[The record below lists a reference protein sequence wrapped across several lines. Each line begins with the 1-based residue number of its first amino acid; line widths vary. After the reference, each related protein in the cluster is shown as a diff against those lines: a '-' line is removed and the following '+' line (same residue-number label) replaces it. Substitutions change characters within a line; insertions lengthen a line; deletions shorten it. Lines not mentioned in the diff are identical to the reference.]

1 MTTYDVTI
9 ITVVRND
16 AKHIKAT
23 IQSALAQTGVKV
35 QYLVLDGASTDG
47 TQAAIEQQIKGCEQ
61 VYYRSASDRGMYDA
75 LNQGIALAE
84 GEWISVLN
92 SGDTY
97 TSPTALHDLLAAALI
112 DTDVLY
118 GHSIEVHEEWNQEMR
133 AEADTEQLR
142 FAPTFRHG
150 SALVRTSVHKLHLFD
165 LTQHQHLGYALDW
178 QMLHQ
183 LWTEGGRF
191 QAVDSFVEAYR
202 AEGMSNHP
210 YRNLL
215 YNYRITTQG
224 SAQSVRPPLS
234 KLAGIK
240 ALVKNTLYI
249 ALKDSAVYRYLRAMA
264 LYSLVND
271 LLPHIPFWSWRR
283 FLLRR
288 LGMQIGQGTQVMKR
302 NYLINANLIQIGD
315 YSHINTQ
322 CILDGRGGLT
332 IGSSV
337 SISHRVNLMTGS
349 HDHRSKNFQGIF
361 HPIVIE
367 DYVWIGIGA
376 TVLQG
381 VTIGRGAVIS
391 AGAVVTHDVE
401 PYSIMAGIP
410 AQKVGERPQNLD
422 YRCRWDEP
430 LT

>member
-1 MTTYDVTI
+1 MTYDVTI

-16 AKHIKAT
+16 ARHIADT
-23 IQSALAQTGVKV
+23 IKSALAQTGVKV

-47 TQAAIEQQIKGCEQ
+47 TQTVIEQQIKGHESI
-61 VYYRSASDRGMYDA
+61 YYRSAPDQGMYDA

-84 GEWISVLN
+84 GAWISILN

-97 TSPTALHDLLAAALI
+97 TSPTALQDLLKAARP
-112 DTDVLY
+112 DSDVIY

-133 AEADTEQLR
+133 AEANTEQLC

-150 SALVRTSVHKLHLFD
+150 SALVRTSVHQKHLFD
-165 LTQHQHLGYALDW
+165 LAQRNRLGYALDW

-183 LWTEGGRF
+183 LWLEGGRF
-191 QAVDSFVEAYR
+191 QAVDCFVEAYR
-202 AEGMSNHP
+202 VEGMSNHP
-210 YRNLL
+210 YRNLF
-215 YNYRITTQG
+215 YNYRIVTQ
-224 SAQSVRPPLS
+224 SSPQAKRLPLG
-234 KLAGIK
+234 KMAGMK
-240 ALVKNTLYI
+240 WLVKNALYI
-249 ALKDSAVYRYLRAMA
+249 TLKDSIIYRYLRAMA

-283 FLLRR
+283 FCLRR
-288 LGMQIGQGTQVMKR
+288 LGMQIGQGTQIMKR
-302 NYLINANLIQIGD
+302 NYMINANLIKVGD
-315 YSHINTQ
+315 NSHINTQ

-349 HDHRSKNFQGIF
+349 HDHRSTNFQGIF

-381 VTIGRGAVIS
+381 VTIGQGAVIS

-401 PYSIMAGIP
+401 PYAIMAGIP
-410 AQKVGERPQNLD
+410 AKKVGERPRDLN
-422 YRCRWDEP
+422 YKCRWDEP

>member
-1 MTTYDVTI
+1 MSYDVTI

-16 AKHIKAT
+16 VKHIADT
-23 IQSALAQTGVKV
+23 IRSALAQTGVKV
-35 QYLVLDGASTDG
+35 QYLVLDGDSTDG
-47 TQAAIEQQIKGCEQ
+47 TQAVIEQEIVGCEQ
-61 VYYRSASDRGMYDA
+61 VFYRSAPDQGMYDA

-97 TSPTALHDLLAAALI
+97 VSATALHDLLTAAKG
-112 DTDVLY
+112 DGDVLY

-133 AEADTEQLR
+133 AERNTDMLR

-150 SALVRTSVHKLHLFD
+150 SALVRTDVHKQHLFD
-165 LTQHQHLGYALDW
+165 LNQREQLGYALDW

-183 LWTEGGRF
+183 LWTEGVGF
-191 QAVDSFVEAYR
+191 EPVDCFVEAYR

-215 YNYRITTQG
+215 YNYRIVTQG
-224 SAQSVRPPLS
+224 AEQSARQPLS
-234 KLAGIK
+234 KLAGLK
-240 ALVKNTLYI
+240 WLAKNALYI
-249 ALKDSAVYRYLRAMA
+249 VLKDSVIYRYLRAMA
-264 LYSLVND
+264 LYSMVND

-288 LGMQIGQGTQVMKR
+288 LGMQIGEGSQIMKR
-302 NYLINANLIQIGD
+302 NYMINANLIKVGD
-315 YSHINTQ
+315 HSHINTQ

-349 HDHRSKNFQGIF
+349 HDHRSANFQGVF

-381 VTIGRGAVIS
+381 VTIGQGAVIS

-401 PYSIMAGIP
+401 PYAIMAGIP
-410 AQKVGERPQNLD
+410 ARKVGERPKNLD
-422 YRCRWDEP
+422 YKCRWDEP

>member
-1 MTTYDVTI
+1 
-9 ITVVRND
+9 
-16 AKHIKAT
+16 
-23 IQSALAQTGVKV
+23 
-35 QYLVLDGASTDG
+35 
-47 TQAAIEQQIKGCEQ
+47 
-61 VYYRSASDRGMYDA
+61 MYDA
-75 LNQGIALAE
+75 LNQGIDMAQ
-84 GEWISVLN
+84 GTWISVLN

-97 TSPTALHDLLAAALI
+97 TSPTALHDLLAAALP
-112 DTDVLY
+112 DSDVLY
-118 GHSIEVHEEWNQEMR
+118 GHSIEVHDEWNQEMR
-133 AEADTEQLR
+133 AEANTERLSY
-142 FAPTFRHG
+142 APTFRHG
-150 SALVRTSVHKLHLFD
+150 SALVRTSVHKAHLFD
-165 LTQHQHLGYALDW
+165 LSQRQRLGYALDW

-183 LWTEGGRF
+183 LWLEGGRF
-191 QAVDSFVEAYR
+191 QAVDCFVEAYR

-215 YNYRITTQG
+215 YNYRIVTQG
-224 SAQSVRPPLS
+224 CEQAARKPLG
-234 KLAGIK
+234 KIAGLK
-240 ALVKNTLYI
+240 QLTKDALYI
-249 ALKDSAVYRYLRAMA
+249 TLKDSIIYRYLRAMA

-288 LGMQIGQGTQVMKR
+288 LGMQIGEGTQVMKR
-302 NYLINANLIQIGD
+302 NYMINANLIKVGNF
-315 YSHINTQ
+315 SHINTQ

-349 HDHRSKNFQGIF
+349 HDHRSPNFQGIF

-381 VTIGRGAVIS
+381 VTIGRGAVIC

-401 PYSIMAGIP
+401 PYAIMAGIP
-410 AQKVGERPQNLD
+410 AKKIGTRPENLD
-422 YRCRWDEP
+422 YKCRWDEP

>member
-1 MTTYDVTI
+1 MTYDVTI

-16 AKHIKAT
+16 ARHIADT
-23 IQSALAQTGVKV
+23 IKSALAQTGVKV

-47 TQAAIEQQIKGCEQ
+47 TQTVIEQQIKGHESI
-61 VYYRSASDRGMYDA
+61 YYRSAPDQGMYDA

-84 GEWISVLN
+84 GAWISILN

-97 TSPTALHDLLAAALI
+97 TSPTALQDLLKAALP
-112 DTDVLY
+112 DSDVIY

-133 AEADTEQLR
+133 ADANTEQLR

-150 SALVRTSVHKLHLFD
+150 SALVRTSVHQKHLFD
-165 LTQHQHLGYALDW
+165 LAQRNRLGYALDW

-183 LWTEGGRF
+183 LWIEGGQF
-191 QAVDSFVEAYR
+191 QAVDCFVEAYR

-215 YNYRITTQG
+215 YNYRIVTQ
-224 SAQSVRPPLS
+224 SSPNAKRLPLG
-234 KLAGIK
+234 KMAGMK
-240 ALVKNTLYI
+240 WLVKNALYI
-249 ALKDSAVYRYLRAMA
+249 TLKDSIIYRYLRAMA

-283 FLLRR
+283 FCLRR
-288 LGMQIGQGTQVMKR
+288 LGMQIGQGTQIMKR
-302 NYLINANLIQIGD
+302 NYMINANLIKVGD
-315 YSHINTQ
+315 NSHINTQ

-349 HDHRSKNFQGIF
+349 HDYRSSNFQGIF
-361 HPIVIE
+361 HPIMIE

-381 VTIGRGAVIS
+381 VTIGQGAVIS

-401 PYSIMAGIP
+401 PYAIMAGIP
-410 AQKVGERPQNLD
+410 AKKVGERPRDLN
-422 YRCRWDEP
+422 YKCHWDEP